1 MPTPRNEGITTNT
14 SHANRIRFGCS
25 GYAPSHS
32 HYMLTPEC
40 LAFIH
45 ECLAFVHECLAVT
58 HECSALVHECLALV
72 HERLALVYECLAVTH
87 ECLAVT
93 HECLAVTHEC
103 LAVTHECSALVHE
116 CLAVTHE
123 CLEVAASKPV
133 CSGRRAA
140 GIACQRLCSHSEIST
155 IFKPAC
161 SGRRAAVVPTPAPRS
176 GLSPRTPNFRWSPH
190 YKIASHASVVPKSWQ
205 RTMKVSLFMGAFN
218 LGRTPLPDALPPST
232 TEA

>member
-40 LAFIH
+40 LAFI
-45 ECLAFVHECLAVT
+45 HECLAVT

-116 CLAVTHE
+116 CSALVHECLAVTHE

-161 SGRRAAVVPTPAPRS
+161 SGRRAAGVPTPAPRS
-176 GLSPRTPNFRWSPH
+176 GLSPRTPNLMWSTCW
-190 YKIASHASVVPKSWQ
+190 KFVGHASVVLNAGNGREKLCQLQEAKNNYFPCTPASAV
-205 RTMKVSLFMGAFN
+205 TGA
-218 LGRTPLPDALPPST
+218 
-232 TEA
+232 